1 MFWERHCGYFVTDFP
16 ILSRSTNASEVSST
30 VRFYTM
36 THLRPREVFVK
47 ERGKDKCVLQC
58 EEMNVD
64 EPNLIEG
71 DVTFRRMAQPYR
83 LTLRLWQA
91 KELPSSYWVSEIA
104 L

>member
-1 MFWERHCGYFVTDFP
+1 M
-16 ILSRSTNASEVSST
+16 
-30 VRFYTM
+30 
-36 THLRPREVFVK
+36 K

-91 KELPSSYWVSEIA
+91 KELPSSFGCRKLLYD
-104 L
+104 